1 MLLLSRCFFL
11 LLDQL
16 GVLLHRVFLQIFQ
29 VLLDVDWLLVKLIE
43 DLDELVVG
51 LRELRITLADLSLV
65 STVLLL
71 YEQNQLVEV
80 GLVHNQ
86 AQDDGLVDVVRGKFV
101 AVALVDHLG

>member
-1 MLLLSRCFFL
+1 M
-11 LLDQL
+11 
-16 GVLLHRVFLQIFQ
+16 FLQIFQ

-43 DLDELVVG
+43 DLDELVLG

>member
-1 MLLLSRCFFL
+1 M
-11 LLDQL
+11 
-16 GVLLHRVFLQIFQ
+16 FLQIFQ

-71 YEQNQLVEV
+71 NKQNQLVEV
-80 GLVHNQ
+80 RLIHNQ
-86 AQDDGLVDVVRGKFV
+86 AQNDGLVDVVRGKFV

>member
-1 MLLLSRCFFL
+1 M
-11 LLDQL
+11 
-16 GVLLHRVFLQIFQ
+16 FLQIFQ

-43 DLDELVVG
+43 DLDELVIG

-71 YEQNQLVEV
+71 YKENQLVEV

-86 AQDDGLVDVVRGKFV
+86 AQNDGLVDVVGGKFV

>member
-1 MLLLSRCFFL
+1 M
-11 LLDQL
+11 
-16 GVLLHRVFLQIFQ
+16 FLQIFQ
-29 VLLDVDWLLVKLIE
+29 VLLDVYWLFVKLIE

>member
-1 MLLLSRCFFL
+1 M
-11 LLDQL
+11 
-16 GVLLHRVFLQIFQ
+16 FLQIFQ
-29 VLLDVDWLLVKLIE
+29 VLLNVDWLLVKLIE

>member
-1 MLLLSRCFFL
+1 M
-11 LLDQL
+11 
-16 GVLLHRVFLQIFQ
+16 FLQIFQ

>member
-1 MLLLSRCFFL
+1 M
-11 LLDQL
+11 
-16 GVLLHRVFLQIFQ
+16 FLQIFQ

-71 YEQNQLVEV
+71 YKQNQLVEV

>member
-1 MLLLSRCFFL
+1 M
-11 LLDQL
+11 
-16 GVLLHRVFLQIFQ
+16 FLQIFQ
-29 VLLDVDWLLVKLIE
+29 VLLDVYWLFVKLIE

-86 AQDDGLVDVVRGKFV
+86 AQNDGLVDVVRGKFV

>member
-1 MLLLSRCFFL
+1 M
-11 LLDQL
+11 
-16 GVLLHRVFLQIFQ
+16 FLQIFQ

-71 YEQNQLVEV
+71 DKQNQLVEV

-86 AQDDGLVDVVRGKFV
+86 AQNDGLVDVVRGKFV

>member
-1 MLLLSRCFFL
+1 M
-11 LLDQL
+11 
-16 GVLLHRVFLQIFQ
+16 FLQIFQ
-29 VLLDVDWLLVKLIE
+29 VLLNVNWLLVKLIE

-86 AQDDGLVDVVRGKFV
+86 AQNDGLVDIVRGKFV
-101 AVALVDHLG
+101 AVALVDHWG

>member
-1 MLLLSRCFFL
+1 M
-11 LLDQL
+11 
-16 GVLLHRVFLQIFQ
+16 FLQIFQ

-71 YEQNQLVEV
+71 YKQNQLVEV
-80 GLVHNQ
+80 GLIHNQ
-86 AQDDGLVDVVRGKFV
+86 AQNDGLVDVVRGKFV

>member
-1 MLLLSRCFFL
+1 M
-11 LLDQL
+11 
-16 GVLLHRVFLQIFQ
+16 FLQIFQ
-29 VLLDVDWLLVKLIE
+29 ILLDVDWLLVKLIE

-71 YEQNQLVEV
+71 YKQNQLVEV
-80 GLVHNQ
+80 GLIHNQ
-86 AQDDGLVDVVRGKFV
+86 AQNDGLVDVVRGKFV

>member
-1 MLLLSRCFFL
+1 M
-11 LLDQL
+11 
-16 GVLLHRVFLQIFQ
+16 FLQIFQ
-29 VLLDVDWLLVKLIE
+29 VLLDVDWLLVKLIK

-71 YEQNQLVEV
+71 DKQNQLVEV

>member
-1 MLLLSRCFFL
+1 M
-11 LLDQL
+11 
-16 GVLLHRVFLQIFQ
+16 FLQIFQ

-65 STVLLL
+65 STILLL

>member
-1 MLLLSRCFFL
+1 M
-11 LLDQL
+11 
-16 GVLLHRVFLQIFQ
+16 FLQIFQ

-71 YEQNQLVEV
+71 DKQNQLVEV

>member
-1 MLLLSRCFFL
+1 M
-11 LLDQL
+11 
-16 GVLLHRVFLQIFQ
+16 FLQIFQ

-65 STVLLL
+65 STILLL

-80 GLVHNQ
+80 WLVHNQ
-86 AQDDGLVDVVRGKFV
+86 AQNDGLVDVVRGKFV